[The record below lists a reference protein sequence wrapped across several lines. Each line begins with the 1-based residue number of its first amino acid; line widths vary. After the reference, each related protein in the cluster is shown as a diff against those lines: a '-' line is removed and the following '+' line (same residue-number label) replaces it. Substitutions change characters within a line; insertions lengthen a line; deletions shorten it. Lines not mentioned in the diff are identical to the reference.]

1 MSLKFALC
9 KVAAGVLLATTF
21 GAAHAGALLTFN
33 PTALNGGGGQ
43 VASNPGVAPAPSFQA
58 DGINGGLE
66 SVLKIDRY
74 VQFNP
79 LNALAT
85 SVGFTETGT
94 ITLDTFTF
102 NGGAMT
108 NAATGLTTAYTLSA
122 AFTLSGFGGWNTGFG
137 DVGTFSMFPGATMSM
152 TLTAKNLTT
161 NAVINLGTGVMLS
174 AQDGTAKTYNQNF
187 SPAQAGTTLVNPSAA
202 SSTTPK
208 KAFTTFTGILDFT
221 PTGGTTGPFTGV
233 GGFFEA
239 PVPFQVGFDAG
250 SVGGSTSNTSWT
262 KVSTG
267 PDAGKIVIQTGGA
280 GRTAG
285 SANITFLDQR
295 PVPEP
300 ASLALVGVALLG
312 VGLATRRRA
321 AQKA

>member
-43 VASNPGVAPAPSFQA
+43 VASNPLTAPSFQA
-58 DGINGGLE
+58 DGINGGLQ
-66 SVLKIDRY
+66 SVLKIDKY

-79 LNALAT
+79 TNATTAAAT
-85 SVGFTETGT
+85 SVFFTETGT
-94 ITLDTFTF
+94 ISLDTFTF
-102 NGGAMT
+102 NGGALT
-108 NAATGLTTAYTLSA
+108 NAATGLTTEYTLSA

-137 DVGTFSMFPGATMSM
+137 EVGTFSMFPGATMTM
-152 TLTAKNLTT
+152 TLQAKNLTT
-161 NAVINLGTGVMLS
+161 NTVINLGSGVMQS

-187 SPAQAGTTLVNPSAA
+187 APAAAGTTLVNPTAA
-202 SSTTPK
+202 SSTTAK

-267 PDAGKIVIQTGGA
+267 PDAGKIVIETGGA

-300 ASLALVGVALLG
+300 ASLDRKSVV
-312 VGLATRRRA
+312 
-321 AQKA
+321 